1 MSCSM
6 YLLLCEEE
14 GPLPYRV
21 AESFFVAL
29 GTLCFVTRVVSPDI
43 AGDLYLKEVEDVVNI
58 SFFIKFLLLF
68 WINESSMSWLF
79 SGSGVLD
86 LASCLPVLCIPARLI
101 GGPSL
106 EQTTDLLQIGRFL
119 RAFAAKH
126 ESQNEPNSSKL
137 QDETCQT
144 CKADEMFT

>member
-1 MSCSM
+1 MNIQLRDM
-6 YLLLCEEE
+6 AN
-14 GPLPYRV
+14 PVKLP
-21 AESFFVAL
+21 
-29 GTLCFVTRVVSPDI
+29 PQ
-43 AGDLYLKEVEDVVNI
+43 
-58 SFFIKFLLLF
+58 
-68 WINESSMSWLF
+68 
-79 SGSGVLD
+79 
-86 LASCLPVLCIPARLI
+86 CLQMTWETAHMA